1 MDYWDFG
8 SINQIFSID
17 LLMTYVYIMYFYK
30 DKHSSPFKS
39 LLMNGKDY
47 WEPRAVDECDYHT
60 QKRYKGHKYIKILDL
75 FGPLGTPILRSDAWS
90 TLLIFQMQPPRCRIP
105 PPTLLTVPRT

>member
-30 DKHSSPFKS
+30 DNIAALLKVYLWMEKITES
-39 LLMNGKDY
+39 L
-47 WEPRAVDECDYHT
+47 E
-60 QKRYKGHKYIKILDL
+60 Q
-75 FGPLGTPILRSDAWS
+75 
-90 TLLIFQMQPPRCRIP
+90 
-105 PPTLLTVPRT
+105 